1 MITSEEIIA
10 AKNKIFT
17 RFDKAATYRP
27 LDEGEARHIVA
38 GVLNSLM
45 NDSDSKED
53 ITNEK

>member
-27 LDEGEARHIVA
+27 LDEESARNIVSSI
-38 GVLNSLM
+38 LDSLIE
-45 NDSDSKED
+45 DSDRGED
-53 ITNEK
+53 ITNEE